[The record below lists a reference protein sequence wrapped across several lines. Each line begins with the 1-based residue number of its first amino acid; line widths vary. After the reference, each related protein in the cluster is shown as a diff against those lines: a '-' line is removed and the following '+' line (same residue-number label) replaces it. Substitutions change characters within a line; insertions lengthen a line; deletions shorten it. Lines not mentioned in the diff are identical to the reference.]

1 MEELASELLKELNC
15 DTAFSIKLPAGL
27 PLIGGVQLDIAES
40 VVITWVVMAVI
51 LILSIILTS
60 NLKVH
65 NVSRR
70 QLVAETIVTKLEGI
84 VTGMIGEE
92 GKRYVPYLV
101 SVLLYL
107 GISNIIGLFGMK
119 PPTKDL
125 NVTAALAL
133 MSIVLVEAAGIRK
146 KGVGGWIKSFTEP
159 IAIVTPINI
168 LEVFIKPLSLCMR
181 LFGNVLGAFVIM
193 ELLKLLV
200 PVALPVPFSFYFDIF
215 DGLIQAYVFVLIER
229 QDNEL
234 FHLRIE
240 ATQSQMLN
248 EVKLDFGK
256 DVNLNEI
263 ESVKLYYG
271 GTESVGQD

>member
-125 NVTAALAL
+125 NVTAAL
-133 MSIVLVEAAGIRK
+133 EAAGIRK

-215 DGLIQAYVFVLIER
+215 DGLIQAYVFVFLTSMYIKEAIE
-229 QDNEL
+229 
-234 FHLRIE
+234 
-240 ATQSQMLN
+240 
-248 EVKLDFGK
+248 
-256 DVNLNEI
+256 
-263 ESVKLYYG
+263 
-271 GTESVGQD
+271 